1 MQAVSHITW
10 PKAYAGFNCVSFI
23 SLVLL
28 KVMELC
34 CFFLRQLASLPCKP
48 MQPFMASQEAF
59 QKVKYP
65 RTVTDAVSLG
75 KFHKKHPMFWFL
87 WRQKKLEQLP
97 ASFLIGSFALSE
109 DMEVG
114 SEDVEGIF
122 LSLCCVIFISKYRV
136 SFFDVHVSFHYK
148 KKKAYCCLLFSISI
162 SSFANTLVLPSFRCS
177 TIMYRHSC
185 TGSWLYTRKIKL

>member
-1 MQAVSHITW
+1 
-10 PKAYAGFNCVSFI
+10 
-23 SLVLL
+23 
-28 KVMELC
+28 
-34 CFFLRQLASLPCKP
+34 
-48 MQPFMASQEAF
+48 MASQEAF

-97 ASFLIGSFALSE
+97 ASFLLGSFALSE

-185 TGSWLYTRKIKL
+185 TGRWLYTRKIKL